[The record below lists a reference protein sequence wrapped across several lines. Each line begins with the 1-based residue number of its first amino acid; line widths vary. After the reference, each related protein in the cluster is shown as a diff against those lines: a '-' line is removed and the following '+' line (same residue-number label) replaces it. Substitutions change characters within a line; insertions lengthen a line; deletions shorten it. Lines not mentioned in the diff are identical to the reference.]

1 MIERL
6 LEERIKN
13 ILEVDGIS
21 TEDLIK
27 CYVTVWAEKEK
38 KVLPDGL
45 RKSEFLS
52 NPNATILLEL
62 DPKSFFL
69 ALSKPFFDVSSSYGI
84 LSSFEK
90 NFKCST
96 LVSLTVVAV
105 KKSLNSE
112 TILGSESECRKGYE
126 DYKKTMDEYGYSS
139 FLITLDEYKKLRSSM
154 SQLEVDEE
162 VLNVTSIVPGRESN
176 NARNA
181 AFIMKN
187 DLKLS
192 YESQYKF
199 LQLVYSEN
207 PKRKDYIKELGLDK
221 NTLSAKG
228 GMGLEG
234 KRKYQT
240 EKINECKNYIKKV
253 DDPLAILKAIE
264 LYKKTKNVNGKG
276 YSSGKEKDVGNVLLE
291 TGIFLD
297 EVRRLCLSEVWAI
310 PIIWLIPSF
319 SLIEKV
325 EKDPHLS
332 KAEMTFFLRSK
343 EEADILS
350 IKGGKGRFKAMADLD
365 QETLKDS
372 FVVVS
377 DPSCLEEKEKDEI
390 LNALS
395 KSTDGTLVVLD
406 SDSSFSDDKILAS
419 TMRSHISN
427 ITLFPLGLAS
437 SRNNS
442 KRCMWGAGK
451 DSVQEF
457 SLISLGKR
465 TDLSLTFL
473 YVDEENAQ
481 IAKDSFFNTEIP
493 LRAMYRDYKVC
504 IKDKGYSK
512 SESVEFSTHFN
523 VTISSPDSQSLD
535 ERGRYMAHMYFQVR
549 IKDGKWERLNKTL
562 QGKRFSSI
570 IEAKTYALCDYPTS
584 FKSVGGKGAP
594 KIPIGKIVREEL
606 LEKGCPL
613 DDFSLMEAAFMLFDI
628 VLKLPE
634 EESEEVLNCSLYSI
648 YSDIKLSDIAPDLL
662 LEDEDLAEKYR
673 MDALFSGLNKLFKSA
688 VEYGFVKENPFHK
701 AELNNIRWNRIFS
714 SIRALAKKTFSDN
727 EFILFF
733 ETVKAKADHGD
744 PAAFAALISLMTGL
758 ESNIVCSLKWKDV
771 VLSDYG
777 HLMLE
782 VYKQVSSDG
791 KTESAFEDMNDYR
804 IVPLDRML
812 ERTLFS
818 KKELVKAKL
827 VGSGISIN
835 DVYVVRSVESE
846 WKNMTQCLP
855 PQKVSAFINEIM
867 KRNMGIKED
876 LVSIPTEDNGTKD
889 TDLSVYSGNFLRE
902 NFRFHAETKC
912 SLTEDELCYILGND
926 RATTMGCHY
935 IDFENQEVLLS
946 LKIKLD
952 RLASFVEGSGEIAP
966 NMRYFKSPRP
976 TAVEYFYETGG
987 KNLDIKADAKHGA
1000 VLRVED
1006 GNAHR
1011 NR

>member
-6 LEERIKN
+6 LEDRIKN
-13 ILEVDGIS
+13 VLEMGEIS

-38 KVLPDGL
+38 KVLPDDL
-45 RKSEFLS
+45 KKPEFLS
-52 NPNATILLEL
+52 NPKASILLEL

-69 ALSKPFFDVSSSYGI
+69 ALSKPFFDVSSSYEI
-84 LSSFEK
+84 LSSLEK
-90 NFKCST
+90 NYKCST
-96 LVSLTVVAV
+96 LVSLTVAAV

-112 TILGSESECRKGYE
+112 TLWGGESECLKGYE

-139 FLITLDEYKKLRSSM
+139 FLITLENYKKLRSSM
-154 SQLEVDEE
+154 SQLKVDEE

-176 NARNA
+176 NARSA

-228 GMGLEG
+228 GVDLKH
-234 KRKYQT
+234 KRKYQI
-240 EKINECKNYIKKV
+240 EKIYECKNYIKKV
-253 DDPLAILKAIE
+253 DDPLALLKAIE

-291 TGIFLD
+291 TGILLD
-297 EVRRLCLSEVWAI
+297 EVRRLCLSEVWPI
-310 PIIWLIPSF
+310 PIIWLLPSF

-325 EKDPHLS
+325 MKDPLLS
-332 KAEMTFFLRSK
+332 KAEITFFLRSK
-343 EEADILS
+343 EEAEILS
-350 IKGGKGRFKAMADLD
+350 LKADGAMFKGMADLD

-377 DPSCLEEKEKDEI
+377 DPSCLVDVEKDE
-390 LNALS
+390 LFNALS
-395 KSTDGTLVVLD
+395 KSTEGTLIVLD
-406 SDSSFSDDKILAS
+406 SDASFSDDKSFAS
-419 TMRSHISN
+419 CMRNHISN
-427 ITLFPLGLAS
+427 ITLFPLCLAS

-442 KRCMWGAGK
+442 KRCMWCAGK
-451 DSVQEF
+451 DIVQEF
-457 SLISLGKR
+457 SLINLGKNE
-465 TDLSLTFL
+465 DVQSSYI
-473 YVDEENAQ
+473 YVDEEKTL
-481 IAKDSFFNTEIP
+481 IDKDFFFKPEIP
-493 LRAMYRDYKVC
+493 LRGMYREYKESLRKSGYGRSEIVEYTAH
-504 IKDKGYSK
+504 IRMTLSTPDNHKLDEKGRYK
-512 SESVEFSTHFN
+512 SEFFF
-523 VTISSPDSQSLD
+523 QYKD
-535 ERGRYMAHMYFQVR
+535 EN
-549 IKDGKWERLNKTL
+549 GKWNTIRGTSH
-562 QGKRFSSI
+562 GKRVSSI
-570 IEAKTYALCDYPTS
+570 VEARTYALCDYPIS
-584 FKSVGGKGAP
+584 FKSVGGKGSP
-594 KIPIGKIVREEL
+594 KIPMGKIVREEL

-613 DDFSLMEAAFMLFDI
+613 DGFSLKETAFLLFDI
-628 VLKLPE
+628 VLELPE
-634 EESEEVLNCSLYSI
+634 AESEEVQNFSFESQYS
-648 YSDIKLSDIAPDLL
+648 SMPLSDIAPDYL

-701 AELNNIRWNRIFS
+701 AELNNRRWNRIFS

-733 ETVKAKADHGD
+733 EIVKAKVDHGD
-744 PAAFAALISLMTGL
+744 SAAFSALISLMTGL

-771 VLSDYG
+771 VVSDYG

-782 VYKQVSSDG
+782 VYKQVSTDG

-812 ERTLFS
+812 ARMLSS
-818 KKELVKAKL
+818 KKELAKAKL
-827 VGSGISIN
+827 TRSGTSIN

-855 PQKVSAFINEIM
+855 PKEVSAFISDII
-867 KRNMGIKED
+867 KRKMGIKED

-902 NFRFHAETKC
+902 NFRFHGETKC
-912 SLTEDELCYILGND
+912 SLTEDELCYLLGND

-935 IDFENQEVLLS
+935 IDFENQEVLLA

-952 RLASFVEGSGEIAP
+952 RLASFVEGSGEIAA
-966 NMRYFKSPRP
+966 NRSYFKSYRP
-976 TAVEYFYETGG
+976 TAVEYVFESDG
-987 KNLDIKADAKHGA
+987 KNLDIKADSNHGV

-1006 GNAHR
+1006 GNAYR